1 MTAPVFDATNKF
13 HLQRELPND
22 PQQCFASFQRGEE
35 SGFTFYFRLLFKPA
49 LQYALGLVKEEAT
62 AEDVVEESFIKLWEK
77 RASIQSTASVKPYL
91 FAIVKNACIDYLN
104 KRKTETKGKQ
114 EIVWLSETENDPLQE
129 ERNFPSIHLNMQD
142 AVEILP
148 PRKAQIFTMFHLQH
162 KSIREIAMELNL
174 SIGSV
179 KNQKSAAL
187 EMLRNYFLQNRWKK

>member
-1 MTAPVFDATNKF
+1 M
-13 HLQRELPND
+13 QRKLPDN
-22 PQQCFASFQRGEE
+22 PSLHFASFQRGEE
-35 SGFTFYFRLLFKPA
+35 SGFTYFFKTLYQPV
-49 LQYALGLVKEEAT
+49 LQYAHSLIDNEPA
-62 AEDVVEESFIKLWEK
+62 AEDIVEESFVKLWEK
-77 RASIQSTASVKPYL
+77 RTMVQSAASVKPYL
-91 FAIVKNACIDYLN
+91 FAIVKNTCIDYLN
-104 KRKTETKGKQ
+104 KRKTETKGKR
-114 EIVWLSETENDPLQE
+114 EIVWLSETENNPLQE